1 MSELFI
7 YDVQTIDTHG
17 GSLRVWITKN
27 KNTFVSENVEN
38 IIIQEKHFGI
48 ESFGAYEHLQTK
60 AEKIKLSLLDF
71 LISKKKKNLR
81 VAGYGAA
88 AKANTLLNFSG
99 IKNDLIDMVA
109 DKAKSKQ
116 GLFMPG
122 SHIPI
127 VSPKILAESNI
138 NDYVIFPWNLY
149 KEISLE
155 FKSKNLITFIPE
167 FKQSRC

>member
-1 MSELFI
+1 MVSKN
-7 YDVQTIDTHG
+7 VQ
-17 GSLRVWITKN
+17 
-27 KNTFVSENVEN
+27 N
-38 IIIQEKHFGI
+38 ILMQERNFGI
-48 ESFGAYEHLQTK
+48 DSLGTYANLQKK
-60 AEKIKLSLLDF
+60 AEKIKLSLLNF
-71 LISKKKKNLR
+71 LVDKKKKNLR

-127 VSPKILAESNI
+127 VSPSKLAESNI
-138 NDYVIFPWNLY
+138 TDYVIFPWNLF
-149 KEISLE
+149 KEISRE
-155 FKSKNLITFIPE
+155 FKAKNLITFIPE